1 MGVKIGAIIGGVCA
15 LSVDLSIYSM
25 TTTINNLTGVVLDVL
40 AYTVLTAIIGL
51 VVVLTWGKE
60 KAA

>member
-1 MGVKIGAIIGGVCA
+1 MGVKIGAIIGGVYA